1 MGNGPYRVWKNRMKG
16 NQFGVWNKIY
26 NNTET
31 GEAPWVYPEFKGYHS
46 NFYHGTFFTGSNQF
60 TVVTETED
68 MFLRLFT
75 PAWKTDQWHNYEPI
89 FPSGDISFM
98 QGISSI
104 GSKTQ
109 RNETTGPMGSK
120 NIFYDYE
127 KDPARALKMVL
138 YFDFSAK

>member
-1 MGNGPYRVWKNRMKG
+1 MYWCK
-16 NQFGVWNKIY
+16 FI
-26 NNTET
+26 
-31 GEAPWVYPEFKGYHS
+31 
-46 NFYHGTFFTGSNQF
+46 TGSRSF
-60 TVVTETED
+60 TVLTD
-68 MFLRLFT
+68 NQDLFLRLFT

-120 NIFYDYE
+120 NIFYDY
-127 KDPARALKMVL
+127 
-138 YFDFSAK
+138 